1 MKLCSIGLSQSRT
14 VVVSGLPH
22 NDAAVYTGTALRG
35 SMAPHSGTA
44 AVLLVVVISVVFGS
58 KPVGNLGDLETGVLA
73 PERNKHQP
81 DEIRIT
87 GYGAGYG
94 GWRTIVYSLLFIDG
108 GCRRSRLG
116 WSTARIRWGSR
127 SVGSWPTAGCHEC
140 GRWWHPAWIRR
151 IRRLCWLWW
160 MQR

>member
-1 MKLCSIGLSQSRT
+1 
-14 VVVSGLPH
+14 
-22 NDAAVYTGTALRG
+22 
-35 SMAPHSGTA
+35 MAPYSGTA

-94 GWRTIVYSLLFIDG
+94 GWRTIVYSLLFH
-108 GCRRSRLG
+108 RRGMSAKPTGVVYRAYTMGEPVSRLMADCG
-116 WSTARIRWGSR
+116 MSWMRPMVAS
-127 SVGSWPTAGCHEC
+127 SVDTPDTPSVLAVVDAEVMLDTPTADDDTAATIG
-140 GRWWHPAWIRR
+140 
-151 IRRLCWLWW
+151 
-160 MQR
+160 

>member
-1 MKLCSIGLSQSRT
+1 
-14 VVVSGLPH
+14 
-22 NDAAVYTGTALRG
+22 
-35 SMAPHSGTA
+35 MAPYSGTA

-108 GCRRSRLG
+108 GDVGEADWGGLPRVYGGGAGQSAHGRLRDVMNAADGGIQRGYAGYAVCVGCGGCRG
-116 WSTARIRWGSR
+116 D
-127 SVGSWPTAGCHEC
+127 AGYADC
-140 GRWWHPAWIRR
+140 GR
-151 IRRLCWLWW
+151 
-160 MQR
+160 

>member
-1 MKLCSIGLSQSRT
+1 M
-14 VVVSGLPH
+14 
-22 NDAAVYTGTALRG
+22 
-35 SMAPHSGTA
+35 
-44 AVLLVVVISVVFGS
+44 FGS

-108 GCRRSRLG
+108 GMSAKPTGVVYRAYTVGEPVSRLM
-116 WSTARIRWGSR
+116 AD
-127 SVGSWPTAGCHEC
+127 C
-140 GRWWHPAWIRR
+140 G
-151 IRRLCWLWW
+151 
-160 MQR
+160 MS